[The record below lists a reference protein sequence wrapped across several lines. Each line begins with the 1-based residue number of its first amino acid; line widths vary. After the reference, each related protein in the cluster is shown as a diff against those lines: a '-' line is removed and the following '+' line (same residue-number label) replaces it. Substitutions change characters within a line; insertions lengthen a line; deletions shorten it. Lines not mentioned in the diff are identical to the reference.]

1 MSFDYVKLCPTFGL
15 TPRGVIHVGAH
26 EGQETE
32 LYASMGFSTGLFFE
46 PQPVMFERLV
56 QRLQPFPHFRAVG
69 SAVGSRVGTATMY
82 AATNDGLSSSLLK
95 PKLHL
100 EQYPDIPFPTTLEVP
115 LTTLDEFF
123 KTDDISR
130 YNFLNLDVQGYELE
144 VLKGSMAILH
154 RIDGILSEI
163 NRAELYEGCVMVEAL
178 EAFLSPFGFRRVA
191 IEWSGD
197 TWGEAIYVKGPR

>member
-1 MSFDYVKLCPTFGL
+1 MSFDYVKLCPSLDL

-32 LYASMGFSTGLFFE
+32 LYASMGFSAGLFFE
-46 PQPVMFERLV
+46 PQPVLLERLV
-56 QRLQPFPHFRAVG
+56 RRLQPYPHFRAVG

-82 AATNDGLSSSLLK
+82 AAVNDGLSSSLLK

-191 IEWSGD
+191 IEWSGN